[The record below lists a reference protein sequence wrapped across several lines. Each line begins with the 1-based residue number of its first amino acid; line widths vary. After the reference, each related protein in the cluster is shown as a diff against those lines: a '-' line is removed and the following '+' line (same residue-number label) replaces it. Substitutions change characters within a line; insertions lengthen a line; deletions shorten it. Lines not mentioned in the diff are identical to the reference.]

1 MVLGELAL
9 ETAIEIN
16 KLVKEFRVKSGRF
29 RALNEVSFSI
39 GKGEII
45 GLVGP
50 NGAGKT
56 TLMSC
61 MLGILKPN
69 EGSINIDGMSPDAL
83 SVHKQVG
90 FVPERLNYINWMTGR
105 QFVTFH
111 AKLSQFEKS
120 KIPEEAG
127 LVLER
132 VQLDRTAWD
141 RKIKSYSRGMLQR
154 VGMAQALLH
163 SPNFLFLDEPSSGL
177 DPEGI
182 NLFRTLIKEE
192 KDRGCTIVINS
203 HQLDQLEKVSDR
215 VILLKNGSIKG
226 DRSIKDLTTLAGTLQ
241 VKWSPEV
248 IESIELEILT
258 VVAEKAGAELEQFNF
273 PIALFKTAGEAMN
286 TKLIAELNRA
296 SIPIAEAIP
305 TASKL
310 EQFFDLGDFEG
321 AAQNE

>member
-1 MVLGELAL
+1 MGELAL

-61 MLGILKPN
+61 MLGILKPS
-69 EGSINIDGMSPDAL
+69 EGSIIIDGMSPDAL

-120 KIPEEAG
+120 KIPTEAG

-132 VQLDRTAWD
+132 VQLDR
-141 RKIKSYSRGMLQR
+141 SYSRGMLQR

-192 KDRGCTIVINS
+192 KDKGCTIVINS

-215 VILLKNGSIKG
+215 VILIKNGSIKG

-248 IESIELEILT
+248 IESIEPEILN

-286 TKLIAELNRA
+286 TKLIAELNQA

-321 AAQNE
+321 TAHSE

>member
-1 MVLGELAL
+1 MEA
-9 ETAIEIN
+9 AIEIN
-16 KLVKEFRVKSGRF
+16 KLVKEFRVKSGKF

-39 GKGEII
+39 GKGEIV

-61 MLGILKPN
+61 MLGILKAS
-69 EGSINIDGMSPDAL
+69 EGSISIDGMDPDTL
-83 SVHKQVG
+83 LVHKQVG
-90 FVPERLNYINWMTGR
+90 FVPERLNYIQWMTAR

-111 AKLSQFEKS
+111 SRLSHINES
-120 KIPEEAG
+120 KIPGEVEV
-127 LVLER
+127 VLER
-132 VQLDRTAWD
+132 VQLDRRAWD

-154 VGMAQALLH
+154 VGMAQSLLN
-163 SPNFLFLDEPSSGL
+163 SPNYLFLDEPSSGL

-192 KDRGCTIVINS
+192 KERGCTIVINS
-203 HQLDQLEKVSDR
+203 HQLNQLERVSDR
-215 VILLKNGSIKG
+215 VILIKNGSIKG
-226 DRSIKDLTTLAGTLQ
+226 DRSIKDMTTMAGTLQ

-248 IESIELEILT
+248 VESIEQETLNM
-258 VVAEKAGAELEQFNF
+258 VADKVKAELEEFSY
-273 PIALFKTAGEAMN
+273 PTALFRTTGEAMN
-286 TKLIAELNRA
+286 TRLIIEMNEA

-310 EQFFDLGDFEG
+310 EQFFDQSDVGDEPE
-321 AAQNE
+321 Q